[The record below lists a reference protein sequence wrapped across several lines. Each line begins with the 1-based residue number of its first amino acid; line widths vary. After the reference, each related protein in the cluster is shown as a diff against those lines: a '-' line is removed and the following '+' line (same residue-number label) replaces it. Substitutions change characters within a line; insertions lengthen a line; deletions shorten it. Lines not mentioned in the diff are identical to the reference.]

1 MKDVESFKKLLIDSG
16 YNQRTTV
23 LFQKDN
29 VQIKLIDNRGVR
41 ISILLADDM
50 ELTTFNMW
58 DNIDLSKLTA
68 L

>member
-16 YNQRTTV
+16 FTQRTTV

-29 VQIKLIDNRGVR
+29 VQIKLIDSRGVR

>member
-16 YNQRTTV
+16 FAQRTTV

>member
-1 MKDVESFKKLLIDSG
+1 MKDAESFKRLLIDSG
-16 YNQRTTV
+16 YTQRTTV